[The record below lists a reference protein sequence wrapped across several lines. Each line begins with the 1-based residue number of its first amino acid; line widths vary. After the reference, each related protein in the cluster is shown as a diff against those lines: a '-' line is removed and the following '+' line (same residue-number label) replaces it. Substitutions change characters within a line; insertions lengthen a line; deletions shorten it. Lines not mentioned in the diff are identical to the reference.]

1 MDSLLN
7 TAARALSVGDVLGAL
22 KCVALRDDAPA
33 LALRGVA
40 LAQLGELTKARQLLR
55 RAARGFGASERV
67 ARARCAVAEAEVAL
81 AANDLPG
88 LGQELRAAAETLA
101 AHGDPANALFA
112 RLVEVRWLVLSGR
125 VVEAQRAL
133 QECSE
138 LPAPP
143 RLIAIAELVGADIA
157 QRALHSAAASAALE
171 RALCAARAAGIPAL
185 LGEVE
190 AAQQKLAAPA
200 ARLVS
205 EGRTRLL
212 SLAEVE
218 AELAAGAFLVDACR
232 REVRAER
239 VLVSLVSRP
248 VLFALLSTL
257 AAAAPGEVSRE
268 ALIETAFG
276 LRRIGEPQRVR
287 LRVELGRLRKMLG
300 RLAEVTATKSGFVLR
315 PALDEPVRLLL
326 PPDPDEASA
335 LVALLGN
342 GGSWSTSGLA
352 EALGKSQRAV
362 QRALKQ
368 LEAQGKVRAMGRGRS
383 QRWVAPP
390 STAFATTLL
399 LVARGSLG

>member
-22 KCVALRDDAPA
+22 KCVALREDAPA
-33 LALRGVA
+33 LALRGIA

-88 LGQELRAAAETLA
+88 LRQELRAAAETLA

-125 VVEAQRAL
+125 LVEAQRAL
-133 QECSE
+133 QACSE

-143 RLIAIAELVGADIA
+143 RLIAIAELVAADIA

-171 RALCAARAAGIPAL
+171 RALRAARAAGIPAL
-185 LGEVE
+185 VGEVE
-190 AAQQKLAAPA
+190 TAQQKLAAPA
-200 ARLVS
+200 ARLVC

-239 VLVSLVSRP
+239 VLVSLISRP

-257 AAAAPGEVSRE
+257 AEAAPGEVSRE
-268 ALIETAFG
+268 ALIQTAFG
-276 LRRIGEPQRVR
+276 LRRIEEPQRVR

-300 RLAEVTATKSGFVLR
+300 RLAQVTATKSGFVLR

-326 PPDPDEASA
+326 PPDPDEASS

-362 QRALKQ
+362 QRALKE